1 MGNEEEKE
9 AANRCGRSALLA
21 ACASKCFGGRCVKLF
36 FGLFESWT
44 PSCAAPRVCSLFRF
58 QNAAEWAVSL
68 GGRKVVRRAHV
79 CAVAAAVAWGLR
91 CSGSKAQQ
99 LTGTLLLFSA
109 EGKYGYAPEK
119 HYTAAVSVISI
130 RRLLLPA
137 QKYD

>member
-1 MGNEEEKE
+1 MCCTPRLQAFSVPNCSGMG
-9 AANRCGRSALLA
+9 SA
-21 ACASKCFGGRCVKLF
+21 
-36 FGLFESWT
+36 
-44 PSCAAPRVCSLFRF
+44 
-58 QNAAEWAVSL
+58 SL
-68 GGRKVVRRAHV
+68 GGEKLCAAHV